1 MTARRLNIAA
11 IRVAKETDIPVQM
24 DLFSDH
30 AREERER
37 ELGRAIITMHRK
49 YGKNAVLRGHDLL
62 EGATQMERN
71 GQIGGHRKG

>member
-1 MTARRLNIAA
+1 M
-11 IRVAKETDIPVQM
+11 QF

-37 ELGRAIITMHRK
+37 ELSRAIIAMHKK
-49 YGKNAVLRGHDLL
+49 YGEKAVLRGHDLL
-62 EGATQMERN
+62 EWATQIERN